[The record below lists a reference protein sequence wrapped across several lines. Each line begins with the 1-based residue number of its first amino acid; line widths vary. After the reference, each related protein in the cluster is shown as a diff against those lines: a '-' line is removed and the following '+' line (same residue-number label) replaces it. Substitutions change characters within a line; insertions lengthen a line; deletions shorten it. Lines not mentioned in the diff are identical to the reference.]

1 MKLSDVVR
9 VECIRAQA
17 SVEDKAMVLCDIA
30 ALAGK
35 SPLCRNISEETILEA
50 LQDRETLGST
60 AFGNGIAIPHCR
72 LKNVHDFVV
81 GLISIPEGVDFDA
94 PDHKKVH
101 LIIFIIAPTSDST
114 THIRLLSSI
123 SQALQD
129 AASVRKM
136 IAAKSA
142 KALYEKFLQA
152 AEGDIPTYEPGKK
165 NELHIFIQDRLTFE
179 KILGSIAG
187 IEGASFLV
195 VDSQNIYPYLKA
207 IPLFA
212 AASDHDHPE
221 FCKMIIAIVERKLSN
236 EIIRRIETITGSLAK
251 CSGILV
257 TVQELAFC
265 AGMLEA

>member
-1 MKLSDVVR
+1 
-9 VECIRAQA
+9 
-17 SVEDKAMVLCDIA
+17 
-30 ALAGK
+30 
-35 SPLCRNISEETILEA
+35 
-50 LQDRETLGST
+50 
-60 AFGNGIAIPHCR
+60 
-72 LKNVHDFVV
+72 
-81 GLISIPEGVDFDA
+81 
-94 PDHKKVH
+94 
-101 LIIFIIAPTSDST
+101 
-114 THIRLLSSI
+114 
-123 SQALQD
+123 
-129 AASVRKM
+129 
-136 IAAKSA
+136 
-142 KALYEKFLQA
+142 
-152 AEGDIPTYEPGKK
+152 
-165 NELHIFIQDRLTFE
+165 LHIFIQDRLTFE

-187 IEGASFLV
+187 IEGASFSV